1 MMDFMRTR
9 ALSLPF
15 LGLLAAGFLAAAD
28 VAPPAETPKRPV
40 SDTYH
45 GVNVVEDYRWLE
57 EGAAAETK
65 SWTDAQNARTR
76 AFLDGLAVRKPI
88 AAQLTALNSRS
99 SSNYGRLISR
109 GGRLFAFK
117 NQPPKQQALIVSLAN
132 NADPSTERV
141 VLDPNTRSKSGV
153 TSVDWFVPS
162 LDGRVL
168 AICMSDKGSE
178 QGTLSF
184 FDVAT
189 GRQRPDK
196 LERVQFPTGGGSAAF
211 DARGEGIFYTL
222 YPKAG
227 ERAVEDLQFY
237 QQVYYHRFG
246 TPQSA
251 DTYVLGKD
259 FPRIAEAVIETSE
272 DGSRVIVTV
281 GNGDGGE
288 FAHYL
293 RLPDGN
299 WTTISEFTDE
309 VKAVHAGRDGQL
321 YLLSHQGAPRGK
333 ILRLD
338 PDTLKV
344 GVKPN
349 LTNVPVIIPQGDGV
363 ITEYRALATQL
374 FLVEMLGGP
383 SRLRVFDLNGVL
395 QTVVPS
401 PEVATI
407 EGLIGIDGH
416 ADDVMFR
423 QVTFTEPTTWYR
435 YDPAAPESERLT
447 ATKLRAV
454 SPVSLANIEVVREFV
469 TSKDGTRIPLSI
481 LKQKGVALDGKNPTI
496 LYGYGGYG
504 INMTPGFNLNRYLW
518 LSNGGVYVIAN
529 LRGGGEFGEDW
540 HLSGNLTKKQN
551 VFDDFIACARHLID
565 RGYTSPAKLAIEGG
579 SNGGLLMGAALT
591 QAPELF
597 RAVVAHVGI
606 YDMLRVE
613 LDANGAFNV
622 TEFGSVKD
630 AAQFQALYA
639 YSPYHHVKDGTKY
652 PAVFLL
658 AGEHDGRVNPAN
670 SRKMTARL
678 QAATASGR
686 PILLRVSS
694 ASGHGLG
701 TALSERLAQQADVY
715 AFLFDQLDMNFTA
728 PATEPKGK
736 LRRKKGFGVELNLK
750 LGR

>member
-1 MMDFMRTR
+1 MKIR

-15 LGLLAAGFLAAAD
+15 LGLLAAGFLSAAG
-28 VAPPAETPKRPV
+28 VAPPAETSKRPV

-45 GVNVVEDYRWLE
+45 GVSVAEDYRWLE
-57 EGAAAETK
+57 DGTAAETK

-88 AAQLTALNSRS
+88 AAQLMALNSKT
-99 SSNYGRLISR
+99 SSNYAGLISR

-117 NQPPKQQALIVSLAN
+117 YQPPKQQPLIVSLAT
-132 NADPSTERV
+132 NADPRTERV
-141 VLDPNTRSKSGV
+141 VLDPNTRSKSGA
-153 TSVDWFVPS
+153 TSIDWFVPS
-162 LDGRVL
+162 LDGRTL

-178 QGTLSF
+178 QGTLYF

-211 DARGEGIFYTL
+211 DARGDGVFYTL

-227 ERAVEDLQFY
+227 ERPAEDLQFY
-237 QQVYYHRFG
+237 QQVFYHRFD

-259 FPRIAEAVIETSE
+259 FPRIAETIIETGE
-272 DGSRVIVTV
+272 DGSRVIITV
-281 GNGDGGE
+281 ANGDGGE

-293 RLPDGN
+293 RLPDGS
-299 WTTISEFTDE
+299 WTTISEFADE

-321 YLLSHQGAPRGK
+321 YLLSRQGAPRGK

-338 PDTLKV
+338 PDTLKA

-349 LTNVPVIIPQGDGV
+349 LTNIPVIVPQGDGV

-395 QTVVPS
+395 QSVVPS

-407 EGLIGIDGH
+407 DGLLGIDGH

-435 YDPAAPESERLT
+435 YDPASPESERLT

-454 SPVSLANIEVVREFV
+454 SPVSFADIEVVREFV

-481 LKQKGVALDGKNPTI
+481 LKKKGVALDGKNPTI
-496 LYGYGGYG
+496 LYGYGGYS
-504 INMTPGFNLNRYLW
+504 INMAPGFVLNRYLW
-518 LSNGGVYVIAN
+518 LSNGGIYVIAN
-529 LRGGGEFGEDW
+529 LRGGGEFGEEW

-565 RGYTSPAKLAIEGG
+565 RGYTSPAKHAIEGG

-622 TEFGSVKD
+622 TEFGTVKD
-630 AAQFQALYA
+630 AAQFKALYA

-670 SRKMTARL
+670 SRKMAARL
-678 QAATASGR
+678 QAATASGW

-694 ASGHGLG
+694 ASGHGIG

-715 AFLFDQLDMNFTA
+715 AFLFDQLGMSFTA
-728 PATEPKGK
+728 PAEPKQHPK
-736 LRRKKGFGVELNLK
+736 KKGFGLELNVR